1 MRILIAA
8 ALAAAMAA
16 PAAAETLK
24 GSFTGASGHVV
35 TGTATVE
42 KVDGV
47 WTVKLD
53 DAFVLDGAP
62 DPKVAFGDKR
72 ATDDTILAHLKSYKG
87 AQSYQVPA
95 HLNPA
100 DFKRVYIWC
109 RRYSVP
115 LGYADLKAE

>member
-1 MRILIAA
+1 MTSAVLVSATLA
-8 ALAAAMAA
+8 ALLA
-16 PAAAETLK
+16 PLGLRVLGDCPDDGRTITLI
-24 GSFTGASGHVV
+24 GPDEPHFWSNFTSSP
-35 TGTATVE
+35 E
-42 KVDGV
+42 Y
-47 WTVKLD
+47 
-53 DAFVLDGAP
+53 LDGAP
-62 DPKVAFGDKR
+62 DPKVAFGDAR

-87 AQSYQVPA
+87 AQSYKVPA